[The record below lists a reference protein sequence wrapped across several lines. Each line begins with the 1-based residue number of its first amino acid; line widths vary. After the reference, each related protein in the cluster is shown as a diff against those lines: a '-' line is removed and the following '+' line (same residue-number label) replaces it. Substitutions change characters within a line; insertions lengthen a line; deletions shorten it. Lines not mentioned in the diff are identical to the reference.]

1 MSKDTKI
8 GLSIVLGIFLIGIV
22 LAAEEMRDSISYF
35 FEQVIPYNLGYYAI
49 GFLLLL
55 LVVSLLPRKNVV
67 DFLFW
72 RNVKEKSGV
81 EVEQPDLSEQK
92 DSIFAKRKHSRFF
105 KEIQS
110 VLRNTLLPLGFNEKE
125 KMEAGYRYKMP
136 EKSVQFKLA
145 EFTVFFWF
153 NFKDSSYNLD
163 IYHLLKD
170 EDGQK
175 NKTVQDHAIT
185 ADISEGNQFKR
196 EVIEKLNDWII
207 KEGVKFRKPN

>member
-72 RNVKEKSGV
+72 RNVK
-81 EVEQPDLSEQK
+81 
-92 DSIFAKRKHSRFF
+92 
-105 KEIQS
+105 
-110 VLRNTLLPLGFNEKE
+110 GFG
-125 KMEAGYRYKMP
+125 A
-136 EKSVQFKLA
+136 
-145 EFTVFFWF
+145 
-153 NFKDSSYNLD
+153 
-163 IYHLLKD
+163 
-170 EDGQK
+170 
-175 NKTVQDHAIT
+175 
-185 ADISEGNQFKR
+185 
-196 EVIEKLNDWII
+196 
-207 KEGVKFRKPN
+207 